1 MPVIFL
7 EGEIM
12 REEDKTML
20 NVEHKGFKDLKQNFI
35 NKYLLFTERLF
46 NKLSS

>member
-7 EGEIM
+7 EGQMM
-12 REEDKTML
+12 REDDRSLL
-20 NVEHKGFKDLKQNFI
+20 NDEHEGFKDLKQNFI